1 MAAYCCFNKLCQLN
15 KSIKYSIESES
26 YFFPYIVKLMK
37 ICYFAKFFRISL
49 FTCLFEYSNMHH
61 HVAFVFV
68 QTEGFIS
75 FLLNIKIVING
86 LFILNRVV
94 M

>member
-1 MAAYCCFNKLCQLN
+1 MAAYCCFNKLCQRN

-26 YFFPYIVKLMK
+26 YLSPYIVKLMK
-37 ICYFAKFFRISL
+37 VCYFAKFFRISL

-86 LFILNRVV
+86 LYTLNRLV